1 MICDT
6 VYVFPGCCFLL
17 EEGHQSMI
25 DRFQF
30 ANRSILWDHGWEW
43 LNWFGNQ
50 LCKHKLKGFDGISR
64 KKNTKKRKKENIVKK
79 L

>member
-1 MICDT
+1 MLLKMAMSVDCFHNLWCFLAELFNCTCLFPMICDT

-30 ANRSILWDHGWEW
+30 ANRSIL
-43 LNWFGNQ
+43 
-50 LCKHKLKGFDGISR
+50 
-64 KKNTKKRKKENIVKK
+64 
-79 L
+79 